1 MKILFLMRHAQAEK
15 AFLKSDF
22 EREIE
27 ACGIEACNIV
37 GDYLRKI
44 DRVPEVI
51 LCSTATRTKQTAEH
65 LTKHLQKEI
74 PTEFINNLYLSEPQ
88 TILEELAFLSADI
101 NSAMVIAHNPGILQ
115 TYLELCAE
123 HNDKDDIDEM
133 MPTCGVVI
141 FQLDIDTWDQVTPTR
156 CKLVSFFKP

>member
-1 MKILFLMRHAQAEK
+1 MRHAKAEK

-27 ACGIEACNIV
+27 ASGIEDCNIV
-37 GDYLRKI
+37 GDYLTKI
-44 DRVPEVI
+44 NNIPEII
-51 LCSTATRTKQTAEH
+51 LCSTASRTRQTAEH
-65 LTKHLQKEI
+65 LTKKLQKKI
-74 PTEFINNLYLSEPQ
+74 AVEFIDSLYLSEPK
-88 TILEELAFLSADI
+88 TILEELSLLSADI
-101 NSAMVIAHNPGILQ
+101 TSAMVIAHNPGILQ

-141 FQLDIDTWDQVTPTR
+141 FELDIDTWDQVTPGK
-156 CKLVSFFKP
+156 CKFISFFKP